1 MSKIQ
6 NTGKQFIVTLPGDAI
21 KRMGW
26 KKGTEIYIAKDPAR
40 NALYLEE
47 MPKNNQKIKKED

>member
-6 NTGKQFIVTLPGDAI
+6 HTGKQFIITIPEDAI

-26 KKGTEIYIAKDPAR
+26 KKGTEVYIAKDPDR
-40 NALYLEE
+40 KTLYLEE
-47 MPKNNQKIKKED
+47 MPKINQKIKKGD